1 MPILINWF
9 KPKKMKNI
17 NNNDFAAKKPFKL
30 IEAETQLNT
39 KLSKNEI
46 KEELK
51 EYSEKL
57 SKIQDAMYAH
67 NKYAVLVCLQGMD
80 TSGKDSLV
88 REVFSSF
95 NPRGVVVHSFK
106 TPSEL
111 ELEHDYLWR
120 HYIALPERGK
130 FAVFNRSHYEN
141 VLVTR
146 VNPSYILNENLPSIT
161 SESDISQEFW
171 ENRFSQINNFENHIH
186 QNGTL
191 VFKFF
196 LNLSKE
202 EQRKRLLRRLEKE
215 SHNWKFSPG
224 DLVERKRWDDY
235 MNCYEEAI
243 NKTHTNEAPWY
254 VIPADDKNMARLLVA
269 KILYQEML
277 KLTDIKEPPLND
289 DIKKDIDMYK
299 DLLAKK
305 EI

>member
-1 MPILINWF
+1 
-9 KPKKMKNI
+9 MKNI
-17 NNNDFAAKKPFKL
+17 NNNDFVAKKPFKL

-39 KLSKNEI
+39 KLSKSEI
-46 KEELK
+46 KDEQK

-57 SKIQDAMYAH
+57 SKIQDTMYAH
-67 NKYAVLVCLQGMD
+67 NKYGVLVCLQGMD
-80 TSGKDSLV
+80 TSGKDSLI

-120 HYIALPERGK
+120 HYLALPERGK

-161 SESDISQEFW
+161 SESDITQEFW
-171 ENRFSQINNFENHIH
+171 ENRFTQINNFENHIY

-202 EQRKRLLRRLEKE
+202 EQRQRLLRRLEKE

-224 DLVERKRWDDY
+224 DLVERKRWDEYMDY
-235 MNCYEEAI
+235 YEEAI
-243 NKTHTNEAPWY
+243 NKTHTQNAPWY
-254 VIPADDKNMARLLVA
+254 IIPADDKNMARLLVA

>member
-1 MPILINWF
+1 
-9 KPKKMKNI
+9 MKNI

>member
-1 MPILINWF
+1 
-9 KPKKMKNI
+9 MKNI
-17 NNNDFAAKKPFKL
+17 NSGDFIAESPFKL
-30 IEAETQLNT
+30 TAAETHIST
-39 KLSKNEI
+39 KLSKAEI
-46 KEELK
+46 KEELQQI
-51 EYSEKL
+51 SEKL
-57 SKIQDAMYAH
+57 SAIQDTIYAH

-80 TSGKDSLV
+80 TAGKDSLIKA
-88 REVFSSF
+88 VFSSF

-120 HYIALPERGK
+120 HYLALPERGK
-130 FAVFNRSHYEN
+130 FAIFNRSHYEN

-171 ENRFSQINNFENHIH
+171 ENRFTQINNFESHIQ
-186 QNGTL
+186 QNGTI

-224 DLVERKRWDDY
+224 DLVQRKRWDDY

-243 NKTHTNEAPWY
+243 NKTHTKEAPWY

-269 KILYQEML
+269 KILL
-277 KLTDIKEPPLND
+277 KNLEKYTDIKKPELAPN
-289 DIKKDIDMYK
+289 IQKDIAKYK
-299 DLLAKK
+299 EILSKK
-305 EI
+305 EMQ